1 MRRCLTLAAALLL
14 LAGCAPVAR
23 EPDRLALVRVLG
35 VDGSDPVSLTAVCG
49 SAEPNG
55 VLRGAATAATFEGA
69 KRAVVWSGE
78 GMELS
83 LTGVSYLLVASDVDL
98 EAVLLEVLADADLG
112 ASTTVW
118 MVEGGAGAALN
129 RCRDPAAE
137 LELLALSGAA
147 APSVAQAEAA
157 LSTRGEVVIPCLKL
171 KRGRLEKEGDAIWRS
186 ADS

>member
-14 LAGCAPVAR
+14 LTGCAPAAR

-35 VDGSDPVSLTAVCG
+35 VDGSDPISLTAVCG
-49 SAEPNG
+49 RVEPDG
-55 VLRGAATAATFEGA
+55 VLRGAATAAAFEDA
-69 KRAVVWSGE
+69 RRAVVWSGE

-83 LTGVSYLLVASDVDL
+83 LTGVSYLLVAPDVEL

-112 ASTTVW
+112 ASATVW

-129 RCRDPAAE
+129 RCGDPAAE
-137 LELLALSGAA
+137 LELLALSGVA

-157 LSTRGEVVIPCLKL
+157 LSTRGEVVMPCLKL
-171 KRGRLEKEGDAIWRS
+171 KQGRLEKERDVIWRN
-186 ADS
+186 ADR